1 MEIEVEKPAWLNPDH
16 TNYKRWERARELAL
30 DRAKI
35 AGEIISSYKICKDL
49 NILDLGSGEGRTS
62 SYFSQNNKVISFDL
76 SLTRLKRQQ
85 SSESNSPLING
96 AAEFLPFKNLSF
108 DLIILQDVIE
118 HVEDKDSLVNELK
131 RILKKNG
138 LIYISTPNRFSI
150 FNFIS
155 DPHWGIP
162 FLSLFKRPSIKKYF
176 LRFIRKDDYNRNDIA
191 ELLSLKDISI
201 LFNEYKINLNTKKI
215 TDLLSEDS
223 KGILWSNFHLFLYRI
238 IKKSG
243 LIIFIKKM
251 SNDKPGI
258 INNLFAP
265 TFYIVL
271 TLK

>member
-1 MEIEVEKPAWLNPDH
+1 MVRPN
-16 TNYKRWERARELAL
+16 
-30 DRAKI
+30 
-35 AGEIISSYKICKDL
+35 
-49 NILDLGSGEGRTS
+49 
-62 SYFSQNNKVISFDL
+62 FF
-76 SLTRLKRQQ
+76 
-85 SSESNSPLING
+85 
-96 AAEFLPFKNLSF
+96 PFKIYSF

-162 FLSLFKRPSIKKYF
+162 FLSLFKRHSIKKYF
-176 LRFIRKDDYNRNDIA
+176 LRFIRKDDFNRSDIA
-191 ELLSLKDISI
+191 ELLSLKDISR
-201 LFNEYKINLNTKKI
+201 LFNEFKINLNTKKI
-215 TDLLSEDS
+215 IDLLSEDS

-243 LIIFIKKM
+243 LIIFTKKM

>member
-1 MEIEVEKPAWLNPDH
+1 M
-16 TNYKRWERARELAL
+16 
-30 DRAKI
+30 
-35 AGEIISSYKICKDL
+35 
-49 NILDLGSGEGRTS
+49 
-62 SYFSQNNKVISFDL
+62 
-76 SLTRLKRQQ
+76 
-85 SSESNSPLING
+85 
-96 AAEFLPFKNLSF
+96 
-108 DLIILQDVIE
+108 
-118 HVEDKDSLVNELK
+118 
-131 RILKKNG
+131 KKNG

-162 FLSLFKRPSIKKYF
+162 FLSLFKRHSIKKYF
-176 LRFIRKDDYNRNDIA
+176 LRFIRKDDFNRNDIA